1 MPRLTLA
8 LRFVRLVA
16 PLTLGATLLVDA
28 RTASSDPLTPAPPPP
43 TRATATSSAPTLTV
57 GRPNGASYLHLLGRH
72 AGSVLSPTS
81 GTIGALVAVPRGKT
95 PADYGLEEVAPGIGR
110 LRATPARIEE
120 FGFAHPDLRLEV
132 GPPLHTLLDRAGSYE
147 HQDCG
152 DYDVGQYP
160 DGGTGGGGLG
170 GSDSTGDPRTG
181 VACAC
186 QGGPGSAGTGGLLA
200 IVGVVILRRRR
211 KVARA

>member
-1 MPRLTLA
+1 M
-8 LRFVRLVA
+8 VGY
-16 PLTLGATLLVDA
+16 GA
-28 RTASSDPLTPAPPPP
+28 
-43 TRATATSSAPTLTV
+43 
-57 GRPNGASYLHLLGRH
+57 GAYQL
-72 AGSVLSPTS
+72 
-81 GTIGALVAVPRGKT
+81 
-95 PADYGLEEVAPGIGR
+95 
-110 LRATPARIEE
+110 
-120 FGFAHPDLRLEV
+120 
-132 GPPLHTLLDRAGSYE
+132 TLLDRAGSYE